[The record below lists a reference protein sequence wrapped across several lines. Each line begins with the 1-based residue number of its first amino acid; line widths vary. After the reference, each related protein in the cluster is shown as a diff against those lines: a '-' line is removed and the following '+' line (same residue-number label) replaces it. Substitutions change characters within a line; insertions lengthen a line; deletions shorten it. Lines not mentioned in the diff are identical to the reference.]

1 MIKQGTL
8 FWITGLSGAG
18 KTAIGTSLYYKI
30 KETNDNVIILDGDT
44 IKSVVTDEVDY
55 TSDGRRKRAEK
66 YARLCKLLTDQ
77 GMIVICCTIAMFES
91 VRAWNRENNTHYVEI
106 FLDVPLEVLIERD
119 QKGLYSGYQKEEIN
133 NIVGLDLN
141 VEFPV
146 NPDLRIVNDGST
158 PINDIV
164 KSIMEYPYWN
174 DKSSD
179 FDRDTSYWNSY
190 YTKRKAP
197 QEASHF
203 AKWVYKEYI
212 KEKAGKLLELGAGN
226 GRDSAFF
233 WENGCDVIA
242 IDASRVAIDYLSYH
256 YRNESNIS
264 FICDDFVKAT
274 SIYCSQ
280 FDYIYSRF
288 SLHAIDAKQ
297 EDDLLNRVG
306 LALKADGVFFVEV
319 RSINDDIYGKGE
331 KVAEDSYVY
340 DGHFRRFLRLDN
352 LCKKLKENGFDVIY
366 AKEDKGFAPFGDS
379 DPFIIRV
386 VARPKRR
393 YV

>member
-18 KTAIGTSLYYKI
+18 KTAIGTHLYYKI
-30 KETNDNVIILDGDT
+30 RETNDNVIILDGDA
-44 IKSVVTDEVDY
+44 IKAVVTDEVDY
-55 TSDGRRKRAEK
+55 SSDGRRKRADK

-91 VRAWNRENNTHYVEI
+91 VRKWNRENNTHYVEI
-106 FLDVPLEVLIERD
+106 FLDVPFEVLKERD
-119 QKGLYSGYQKEEIN
+119 QKGLYSGYKKEEISN
-133 NIVGLDLN
+133 VVGLDLK

-146 NPDLRIVNDGST
+146 CPDLRIVNDGSVS
-158 PINDIV
+158 INDIV
-164 KSIMEYPYWN
+164 KNIMEYPYCN

-197 QEASHF
+197 QEASLF
-203 AKWVYKEYI
+203 AKWVYKEFI
-212 KEKAGKLLELGAGN
+212 KEKGRKLLELGAGN

-233 WENGCDVIA
+233 WQNGCDVTA
-242 IDASRVAIDYLSYH
+242 IDASQVAIDNLNYQ
-256 YRNESNIS
+256 YRNERNIC
-264 FICDDFVKAT
+264 FVCDDFVKAT

-297 EDDLLNRVG
+297 EDDLFNRVG
-306 LALKADGVFFVEV
+306 LALKAEGFFLVEV
-319 RSINDDIYGKGE
+319 RSVNDDIYGKGE

-352 LCKKLKENGFDVIY
+352 LCKKLEENGFEILY

-386 VARPKRR
+386 VAKPKRR
-393 YV
+393 YI